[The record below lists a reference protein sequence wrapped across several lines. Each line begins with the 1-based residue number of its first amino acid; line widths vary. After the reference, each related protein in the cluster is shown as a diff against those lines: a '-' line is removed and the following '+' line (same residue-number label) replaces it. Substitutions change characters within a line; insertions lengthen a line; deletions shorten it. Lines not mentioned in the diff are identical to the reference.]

1 MTAEASLPSPPIAGG
16 RNAVIRLTIAQALGG
31 ANNVIAFATGA
42 IAGEMFAPNKALATM
57 PISIFVVGM
66 ALCTIPAGSIAQRY
80 GRRAAFMVGTSLGV
94 LTGLLAS
101 LAVLIGSFTLLCVA
115 MFFGGAYASV
125 ILSFRLAAAD
135 CVTMNRRANALSA
148 VMAGGVVAGVIGP
161 QLVTFT
167 MDLWQPY
174 LFAVTYLAQAALAL
188 VSMAVLVGIRMPPL
202 ENAEESGGGRP
213 LLEIARQPRFI
224 AAATCGVVSY
234 MTMNLFMTSAPLAMK
249 LCGLPIASAN
259 LGLQWHII
267 AMYGPSFFTGILINR
282 FGAPIIVTAGLL
294 LIGAA
299 AIAGLTGVD
308 VAHFW
313 LSLILLGLGWNFS
326 FVGASTL
333 VLECHRPEERTK
345 VQSFNDFVVFGSM
358 VIGSFASG
366 GLLTTYG
373 WQAVCLVTLPPLAV
387 AALALAITRNAP
399 RLAD

>member
-1 MTAEASLPSPPIAGG
+1 M
-16 RNAVIRLTIAQALGG
+16 
-31 ANNVIAFATGA
+31 
-42 IAGEMFAPNKALATM
+42 
-57 PISIFVVGM
+57 
-66 ALCTIPAGSIAQRY
+66 
-80 GRRAAFMVGTSLGV
+80 
-94 LTGLLAS
+94 
-101 LAVLIGSFTLLCVA
+101 
-115 MFFGGAYASV
+115 
-125 ILSFRLAAAD
+125 D
-135 CVTMNRRANALSA
+135 RRANALSA

>member
-1 MTAEASLPSPPIAGG
+1 MTTETSLTDAPVAGG

-31 ANNVIAFATGA
+31 ANNTIAYATGA
-42 IAGEMFAPNKALATM
+42 IVGEMFAPSKALATM

-66 ALCTIPAGSIAQRY
+66 ALCTIPAGGIAQRY
-80 GRRAAFMVGTSLGV
+80 GRRAAFMTGTSLGV

-101 LAVLIGSFTLLCVA
+101 LAVLIGSFALFCVA

-125 ILSFRLAAAD
+125 ILSFRFAAAD
-135 CVTMNRRANALSA
+135 CVTMDRRARALSA
-148 VMAGGVVAGVIGP
+148 VMAGGVFAGVIGP

-188 VSMAVLVGIRMPPL
+188 ISMAVLVGIKMAPP
-202 ENAEESGGGRP
+202 EGAKKNGGRP

-234 MTMNLFMTSAPLAMK
+234 MMMNLVMTSAPLAMK
-249 LCGLPIASAN
+249 LCGLSLVSAN
-259 LGLQWHII
+259 LGLQWHVI
-267 AMYGPSFFTGILINR
+267 AMYGPSFFTGILISR
-282 FGAPIIVTAGLL
+282 FGAPIIVTTGLL

-299 AIAGLTGVD
+299 AAVGLTGVD
-308 VAHFW
+308 IAHFW
-313 LSLILLGLGWNFS
+313 LSLTLLGLGWNFG

-366 GLLTTYG
+366 GLLTAYG
-373 WQAVCLVTLPPLAV
+373 WNAVCLVTLPPLAL
-387 AALALAITRNAP
+387 ATLALAITRNAP
-399 RLAD
+399 RLAN